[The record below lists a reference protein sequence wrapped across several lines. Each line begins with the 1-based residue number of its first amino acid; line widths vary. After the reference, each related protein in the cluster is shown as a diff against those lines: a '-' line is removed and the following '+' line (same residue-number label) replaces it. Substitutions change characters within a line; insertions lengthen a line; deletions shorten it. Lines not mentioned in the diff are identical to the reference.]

1 MQWIEAAFRS
11 SPGDIDALC
20 ERLTALG
27 AEGLVI
33 EDEADFR
40 RFLEQNRQ
48 YWDYVDEELES
59 RYRGVSR
66 VKLYVEDTPEGRA
79 QLAAF
84 TDGTGLEPECR
95 TVADEDWAESWKQYY
110 KPIEIGERLLILPS
124 WEPIPKAPERL
135 VLRLDPGLAFGT
147 GGHET
152 TSLCMEALDERVTG
166 GERVLD
172 IGTGSGAI
180 AVSLAKLGRP
190 AQVTAVDVSDRA
202 LEIARQNA
210 ERNGAAVEFVKSD
223 CFSALKGRKYDM
235 IVSNPPYISE
245 DEMRGLM
252 PEVTREPE
260 LALFGGADGLDFYRR
275 ISREAPE
282 YLNEGGC
289 LLFEIG
295 WLQKDAVSAL
305 VKAHIGEPFALR
317 DYGQNWRV
325 VGAKKEGAC

>member
-1 MQWIEAAFRS
+1 MTIREALRLAAARLEQAGVPDADVDAAYLLASVLKEDTLAMRINGHRELAAPQRAAF
-11 SPGDIDALC
+11 DALC
-20 ERLTALG
+20 DQRAAREPLQYILGETEFMGLTFHVEPGVLIPRADTEILVEKALAWMKPG
-27 AEGLVI
+27 A
-33 EDEADFR
+33 
-40 RFLEQNRQ
+40 
-48 YWDYVDEELES
+48 
-59 RYRGVSR
+59 
-66 VKLYVEDTPEGRA
+66 
-79 QLAAF
+79 
-84 TDGTGLEPECR
+84 
-95 TVADEDWAESWKQYY
+95 
-110 KPIEIGERLLILPS
+110 
-124 WEPIPKAPERL
+124 
-135 VLRLDPGLAFGT
+135 
-147 GGHET
+147 
-152 TSLCMEALDERVTG
+152 
-166 GERVLD
+166 RVLD

-180 AVSLAKLGRP
+180 AVSLAKLGRQ

-202 LEIARQNA
+202 LEIARRNA

>member
-1 MQWIEAAFRS
+1 MTIREALRLAAARLEQAGVPDADVDAAYLLASVLKEDTLAMRINGHRELAAPQWAAF
-11 SPGDIDALC
+11 DALC
-20 ERLTALG
+20 DRRTAREPLQYILGETEFMGLTFHVEPGVLIPRADTEILVEKALEWMKPG
-27 AEGLVI
+27 A
-33 EDEADFR
+33 
-40 RFLEQNRQ
+40 
-48 YWDYVDEELES
+48 
-59 RYRGVSR
+59 
-66 VKLYVEDTPEGRA
+66 
-79 QLAAF
+79 
-84 TDGTGLEPECR
+84 
-95 TVADEDWAESWKQYY
+95 
-110 KPIEIGERLLILPS
+110 
-124 WEPIPKAPERL
+124 
-135 VLRLDPGLAFGT
+135 
-147 GGHET
+147 
-152 TSLCMEALDERVTG
+152 
-166 GERVLD
+166 RVLD

-180 AVSLAKLGRP
+180 AVSLAKLGRQ

-210 ERNGAAVEFVKSD
+210 KRNGAAVEFVKSD

-275 ISREAPE
+275 ISWEAPE

-325 VGAKKEGAC
+325 VGARKEGAC

>member
-1 MQWIEAAFRS
+1 MTIREALRLAAARLEQAGVPDADVDAAYLLASVLKEDTLAMRINGHRELAAPQRAAF
-11 SPGDIDALC
+11 DALC
-20 ERLTALG
+20 ARRAAREPLQYILGETEFMGLTFHVEPGVLIPRADTEILVEKALAWMKPG
-27 AEGLVI
+27 A
-33 EDEADFR
+33 
-40 RFLEQNRQ
+40 
-48 YWDYVDEELES
+48 
-59 RYRGVSR
+59 
-66 VKLYVEDTPEGRA
+66 
-79 QLAAF
+79 
-84 TDGTGLEPECR
+84 
-95 TVADEDWAESWKQYY
+95 
-110 KPIEIGERLLILPS
+110 
-124 WEPIPKAPERL
+124 
-135 VLRLDPGLAFGT
+135 
-147 GGHET
+147 
-152 TSLCMEALDERVTG
+152 
-166 GERVLD
+166 RVLD

-180 AVSLAKLGRP
+180 AVSLAKLGRQ
-190 AQVTAVDVSDRA
+190 AQVTAVDASDRA
-202 LEIARQNA
+202 LEIARRNA

-275 ISREAPE
+275 ISREVPE

>member
-1 MQWIEAAFRS
+1 MTIREALRLAEARLEQAGVPDADVDAAYLLASVLKEDTLAMRINGHRELAAPQRAAF
-11 SPGDIDALC
+11 DALC
-20 ERLTALG
+20 DRRAVREPLQYILGETEFMGLTFHVEPGVLIPRADTEILVEKALAWMKPG
-27 AEGLVI
+27 A
-33 EDEADFR
+33 
-40 RFLEQNRQ
+40 
-48 YWDYVDEELES
+48 
-59 RYRGVSR
+59 
-66 VKLYVEDTPEGRA
+66 
-79 QLAAF
+79 
-84 TDGTGLEPECR
+84 
-95 TVADEDWAESWKQYY
+95 
-110 KPIEIGERLLILPS
+110 
-124 WEPIPKAPERL
+124 
-135 VLRLDPGLAFGT
+135 
-147 GGHET
+147 
-152 TSLCMEALDERVTG
+152 
-166 GERVLD
+166 RVLD

-180 AVSLAKLGRP
+180 AVSLAKLGRQ

-202 LEIARQNA
+202 LEIARRNA

-305 VKAHIGEPFALR
+305 VKTHIGEPFALR

>member
-1 MQWIEAAFRS
+1 MTIREALRLAAARLEQAGVPDADVDAAYLLASVLKEDTLAMRINGHRELAAPQRAAF
-11 SPGDIDALC
+11 DALC
-20 ERLTALG
+20 DRREPLQYILGETEFMGLTFHVGPGVLIPRADTEILVEKALECMKPG
-27 AEGLVI
+27 A
-33 EDEADFR
+33 
-40 RFLEQNRQ
+40 
-48 YWDYVDEELES
+48 
-59 RYRGVSR
+59 
-66 VKLYVEDTPEGRA
+66 
-79 QLAAF
+79 
-84 TDGTGLEPECR
+84 
-95 TVADEDWAESWKQYY
+95 
-110 KPIEIGERLLILPS
+110 
-124 WEPIPKAPERL
+124 
-135 VLRLDPGLAFGT
+135 
-147 GGHET
+147 
-152 TSLCMEALDERVTG
+152 
-166 GERVLD
+166 RVLD

-180 AVSLAKLGRP
+180 AVSLAKLGRQ

-202 LEIARQNA
+202 LEIARRNA

-325 VGAKKEGAC
+325 VGARKEGAC

>member
-1 MQWIEAAFRS
+1 MTIREALRLAEARLEQAGVPDADVDAAYLLASVLKEDTLAMRINGHRELAAPQQAAF
-11 SPGDIDALC
+11 DALC
-20 ERLTALG
+20 DRRAAREPLQYILGETEFMGLTFHVEPGVLIPRADTEILVEKALAWMKPG
-27 AEGLVI
+27 A
-33 EDEADFR
+33 
-40 RFLEQNRQ
+40 
-48 YWDYVDEELES
+48 
-59 RYRGVSR
+59 
-66 VKLYVEDTPEGRA
+66 
-79 QLAAF
+79 
-84 TDGTGLEPECR
+84 
-95 TVADEDWAESWKQYY
+95 
-110 KPIEIGERLLILPS
+110 
-124 WEPIPKAPERL
+124 
-135 VLRLDPGLAFGT
+135 
-147 GGHET
+147 
-152 TSLCMEALDERVTG
+152 
-166 GERVLD
+166 RVLD

-180 AVSLAKLGRP
+180 AVSLAKLGRQ

-202 LEIARQNA
+202 LEIARRNA

-325 VGAKKEGAC
+325 VGAKREGAC

>member
-1 MQWIEAAFRS
+1 MTIREALRLAEARLEQAGVPDADVDAAYLLASVLKEDTLAMRINGHRELAAPQQAAF
-11 SPGDIDALC
+11 DALC
-20 ERLTALG
+20 DRRAAREPLQYILGETEFMGLTFHVEPGVLIPRADTEILVEKALAWMKPG
-27 AEGLVI
+27 A
-33 EDEADFR
+33 
-40 RFLEQNRQ
+40 
-48 YWDYVDEELES
+48 
-59 RYRGVSR
+59 
-66 VKLYVEDTPEGRA
+66 
-79 QLAAF
+79 
-84 TDGTGLEPECR
+84 
-95 TVADEDWAESWKQYY
+95 
-110 KPIEIGERLLILPS
+110 
-124 WEPIPKAPERL
+124 
-135 VLRLDPGLAFGT
+135 
-147 GGHET
+147 
-152 TSLCMEALDERVTG
+152 
-166 GERVLD
+166 RVLD

-180 AVSLAKLGRP
+180 AVSLAKLGRQ
-190 AQVTAVDVSDRA
+190 AQVTAVDVSNRA
-202 LEIARQNA
+202 LEIARRNA

>member
-1 MQWIEAAFRS
+1 MTIREALRLAAARLEQAGVPDADVDAAYLLASVLKEDTLAMRINGHRELAAPQRAAF
-11 SPGDIDALC
+11 DALC
-20 ERLTALG
+20 DRRAVREPLQYILGETEFMGLTFHVEPGVLIPRADTEILVEKALAWMKPG
-27 AEGLVI
+27 A
-33 EDEADFR
+33 
-40 RFLEQNRQ
+40 
-48 YWDYVDEELES
+48 
-59 RYRGVSR
+59 
-66 VKLYVEDTPEGRA
+66 
-79 QLAAF
+79 
-84 TDGTGLEPECR
+84 
-95 TVADEDWAESWKQYY
+95 
-110 KPIEIGERLLILPS
+110 
-124 WEPIPKAPERL
+124 
-135 VLRLDPGLAFGT
+135 
-147 GGHET
+147 
-152 TSLCMEALDERVTG
+152 
-166 GERVLD
+166 RVLD

-202 LEIARQNA
+202 LEIARRNA

-223 CFSALKGRKYDM
+223 CFSALKGQKYDM

>member
-1 MQWIEAAFRS
+1 MTIREALRLAAARLEQAGVPDADVDAAYLLASVLKEDTLAMRINGHRELAAPQRAAF
-11 SPGDIDALC
+11 DALC
-20 ERLTALG
+20 DRRTAREPLQYILGETEFMGLTFHVEPGVLIPRADTEILVEKAL
-27 AEGLVI
+27 E
-33 EDEADFR
+33 
-40 RFLEQNRQ
+40 
-48 YWDYVDEELES
+48 WM
-59 RYRGVSR
+59 
-66 VKLYVEDTPEGRA
+66 
-79 QLAAF
+79 
-84 TDGTGLEPECR
+84 
-95 TVADEDWAESWKQYY
+95 
-110 KPIEIGERLLILPS
+110 KP
-124 WEPIPKAPERL
+124 
-135 VLRLDPGLAFGT
+135 
-147 GGHET
+147 
-152 TSLCMEALDERVTG
+152 

-180 AVSLAKLGRP
+180 AVSLAKLGRQ

-325 VGAKKEGAC
+325 VGARKEGAC

>member
-1 MQWIEAAFRS
+1 MTIREALRLAEARLEQAGVPDADVDAAYLLASVLKEDTLAMRINGHRELAAPQRAAF
-11 SPGDIDALC
+11 DALC
-20 ERLTALG
+20 DRRAVREPLQYILGETEFMGLTFHVEPGVLIPRADTEILVEKALAWIKPG
-27 AEGLVI
+27 A
-33 EDEADFR
+33 
-40 RFLEQNRQ
+40 
-48 YWDYVDEELES
+48 
-59 RYRGVSR
+59 
-66 VKLYVEDTPEGRA
+66 
-79 QLAAF
+79 
-84 TDGTGLEPECR
+84 
-95 TVADEDWAESWKQYY
+95 
-110 KPIEIGERLLILPS
+110 
-124 WEPIPKAPERL
+124 
-135 VLRLDPGLAFGT
+135 
-147 GGHET
+147 
-152 TSLCMEALDERVTG
+152 
-166 GERVLD
+166 RVLD

-180 AVSLAKLGRP
+180 AVSLAKLGRQ

-202 LEIARQNA
+202 LEIARRNA

>member
-1 MQWIEAAFRS
+1 MTIREALRLAAARLEQAGVPDADVDAAYLLASVLKEDTLAMRINGHRVLTEEQEKAF
-11 SPGDIDALC
+11 DALC
-20 ERLTALG
+20 DRRAAREPLQYILGETEFMGLTFHVEPGVLIPRADTEILVEKALAWMKPG
-27 AEGLVI
+27 A
-33 EDEADFR
+33 
-40 RFLEQNRQ
+40 
-48 YWDYVDEELES
+48 
-59 RYRGVSR
+59 
-66 VKLYVEDTPEGRA
+66 
-79 QLAAF
+79 
-84 TDGTGLEPECR
+84 
-95 TVADEDWAESWKQYY
+95 
-110 KPIEIGERLLILPS
+110 
-124 WEPIPKAPERL
+124 
-135 VLRLDPGLAFGT
+135 
-147 GGHET
+147 
-152 TSLCMEALDERVTG
+152 
-166 GERVLD
+166 RVLD

-180 AVSLAKLGRP
+180 AVSLAKLGRQ

-202 LEIARQNA
+202 LEIARRNA

>member
-1 MQWIEAAFRS
+1 MTIREALRLAAARLEQAGVPDADVDAAYLLASVLKEDTLAMRINGHRELAAPQRAAF
-11 SPGDIDALC
+11 DALC
-20 ERLTALG
+20 DRRAVREPLQYILGETEFMGLTFHVEPGVLIPRADTEILVEKALEWMKPG
-27 AEGLVI
+27 A
-33 EDEADFR
+33 
-40 RFLEQNRQ
+40 
-48 YWDYVDEELES
+48 
-59 RYRGVSR
+59 
-66 VKLYVEDTPEGRA
+66 
-79 QLAAF
+79 
-84 TDGTGLEPECR
+84 
-95 TVADEDWAESWKQYY
+95 
-110 KPIEIGERLLILPS
+110 
-124 WEPIPKAPERL
+124 
-135 VLRLDPGLAFGT
+135 
-147 GGHET
+147 
-152 TSLCMEALDERVTG
+152 
-166 GERVLD
+166 RVLD

-180 AVSLAKLGRP
+180 AVSLAKLGRQ

-202 LEIARQNA
+202 LEIARRNA
-210 ERNGAAVEFVKSD
+210 ERNGADVEFVKSD

>member
-1 MQWIEAAFRS
+1 MTIREALRLAEARLEQAGVPDADVDAAYLLASVLKEDTLAMRINGHRELAAPQRAAF
-11 SPGDIDALC
+11 DALC
-20 ERLTALG
+20 DRRAAREPLQYILGETEFMGLTFHVEPGVLIPRADTEILVEKALAWMKPG
-27 AEGLVI
+27 A
-33 EDEADFR
+33 
-40 RFLEQNRQ
+40 
-48 YWDYVDEELES
+48 
-59 RYRGVSR
+59 
-66 VKLYVEDTPEGRA
+66 
-79 QLAAF
+79 
-84 TDGTGLEPECR
+84 
-95 TVADEDWAESWKQYY
+95 
-110 KPIEIGERLLILPS
+110 
-124 WEPIPKAPERL
+124 
-135 VLRLDPGLAFGT
+135 
-147 GGHET
+147 
-152 TSLCMEALDERVTG
+152 
-166 GERVLD
+166 RVLD

-180 AVSLAKLGRP
+180 AVSLAKLGRQ
-190 AQVTAVDVSDRA
+190 AQVTAVDVS
-202 LEIARQNA
+202 
-210 ERNGAAVEFVKSD
+210 GATVEFVKSD

-235 IVSNPPYISE
+235 IVSNPPYISA

-275 ISREAPE
+275 ISREASE

>member
-1 MQWIEAAFRS
+1 MTTCRDALRAASGMLAQAGVPDPAVDAAFLLSHVTGTPHLLLR
-11 SPGDIDALC
+11 
-20 ERLTALG
+20 
-27 AEGLVI
+27 AEGWRELTQSQLTDYQALIDRRCQREPLQYILGETEFMGLTFHVEPGVLIPRADTEILV
-33 EDEADFR
+33 EKA
-40 RFLEQNRQ
+40 
-48 YWDYVDEELES
+48 
-59 RYRGVSR
+59 
-66 VKLYVEDTPEGRA
+66 
-79 QLAAF
+79 LA
-84 TDGTGLEPECR
+84 
-95 TVADEDWAESWKQYY
+95 WM
-110 KPIEIGERLLILPS
+110 KPG
-124 WEPIPKAPERL
+124 A
-135 VLRLDPGLAFGT
+135 
-147 GGHET
+147 
-152 TSLCMEALDERVTG
+152 
-166 GERVLD
+166 RVLD

-202 LEIARQNA
+202 LEIARRNA
-210 ERNGAAVEFVKSD
+210 ERNGATVEFVKSD

>member
-1 MQWIEAAFRS
+1 MTIREALRLAEARLEQAGVPDADVDAAYLLASVLKEDTLAMRINGHRELAEPQQAAF
-11 SPGDIDALC
+11 DALC
-20 ERLTALG
+20 DRRAAREPLQYILGETEFMGLTFHVEPGVLIPRADTEILVEKALAWMKPG
-27 AEGLVI
+27 A
-33 EDEADFR
+33 
-40 RFLEQNRQ
+40 
-48 YWDYVDEELES
+48 
-59 RYRGVSR
+59 
-66 VKLYVEDTPEGRA
+66 
-79 QLAAF
+79 
-84 TDGTGLEPECR
+84 
-95 TVADEDWAESWKQYY
+95 
-110 KPIEIGERLLILPS
+110 
-124 WEPIPKAPERL
+124 
-135 VLRLDPGLAFGT
+135 
-147 GGHET
+147 
-152 TSLCMEALDERVTG
+152 
-166 GERVLD
+166 RVLD

-202 LEIARQNA
+202 LEIARRNA

-245 DEMRGLM
+245 DEMQGLM
-252 PEVTREPE
+252 PEVAREPE

>member
-1 MQWIEAAFRS
+1 MTIREALRLAEARLEQAGVPDADVDAAYLLASVLKEDTLAMRINGHRELAAPQRAAFDAFCDRRAAREPLQYILGETEFMGLTFHVE
-11 SPGDIDALC
+11 PGVLIPRADTEILVEKAL
-20 ERLTALG
+20 AWMKPG
-27 AEGLVI
+27 A
-33 EDEADFR
+33 
-40 RFLEQNRQ
+40 
-48 YWDYVDEELES
+48 
-59 RYRGVSR
+59 
-66 VKLYVEDTPEGRA
+66 
-79 QLAAF
+79 
-84 TDGTGLEPECR
+84 
-95 TVADEDWAESWKQYY
+95 
-110 KPIEIGERLLILPS
+110 
-124 WEPIPKAPERL
+124 
-135 VLRLDPGLAFGT
+135 
-147 GGHET
+147 
-152 TSLCMEALDERVTG
+152 
-166 GERVLD
+166 RVLD

-180 AVSLAKLGRP
+180 AVSLAKLGRQ

>member
-1 MQWIEAAFRS
+1 MTIREALRLAAARLEQAGVPDADVDAAYLLASVLKEDTLAMRINGHRELAASQRAAF
-11 SPGDIDALC
+11 DALC
-20 ERLTALG
+20 DRRTAREPLQYILGETEFMGLTFHVEPGVLIPRADTEILVEKALAWMKPG
-27 AEGLVI
+27 A
-33 EDEADFR
+33 
-40 RFLEQNRQ
+40 
-48 YWDYVDEELES
+48 
-59 RYRGVSR
+59 
-66 VKLYVEDTPEGRA
+66 
-79 QLAAF
+79 
-84 TDGTGLEPECR
+84 
-95 TVADEDWAESWKQYY
+95 
-110 KPIEIGERLLILPS
+110 
-124 WEPIPKAPERL
+124 
-135 VLRLDPGLAFGT
+135 
-147 GGHET
+147 
-152 TSLCMEALDERVTG
+152 
-166 GERVLD
+166 RVLD

-180 AVSLAKLGRP
+180 AVSLAKLGRQ

-210 ERNGAAVEFVKSD
+210 KRNGAAVEFVKSD

-325 VGAKKEGAC
+325 VGARKEGAC

>member
-1 MQWIEAAFRS
+1 MTIREALRLAAARLEQAGVPDADVDAAYLLASVLKEDTLAMRINGHRELAAPQRAAF
-11 SPGDIDALC
+11 DALC
-20 ERLTALG
+20 DRRAVREPLQYILGETEFMGLTFHVEPGVLIPRADTEILVEKALAWMKPG
-27 AEGLVI
+27 A
-33 EDEADFR
+33 
-40 RFLEQNRQ
+40 
-48 YWDYVDEELES
+48 
-59 RYRGVSR
+59 
-66 VKLYVEDTPEGRA
+66 
-79 QLAAF
+79 
-84 TDGTGLEPECR
+84 
-95 TVADEDWAESWKQYY
+95 
-110 KPIEIGERLLILPS
+110 
-124 WEPIPKAPERL
+124 
-135 VLRLDPGLAFGT
+135 
-147 GGHET
+147 
-152 TSLCMEALDERVTG
+152 
-166 GERVLD
+166 RVLD

-202 LEIARQNA
+202 LEIARRNA

-325 VGAKKEGAC
+325 VGAKREGAC

>member
-1 MQWIEAAFRS
+1 MTIREALRLAAARLEQAGVPDADVDAAYLLASVLKEDTLAMRINGHRELAAPQRAAF
-11 SPGDIDALC
+11 DALC
-20 ERLTALG
+20 DRREAREPLQYILGETEFMGLTFHVEPGVLIPRADTEILVEKALAWIKPG
-27 AEGLVI
+27 A
-33 EDEADFR
+33 
-40 RFLEQNRQ
+40 
-48 YWDYVDEELES
+48 
-59 RYRGVSR
+59 
-66 VKLYVEDTPEGRA
+66 
-79 QLAAF
+79 
-84 TDGTGLEPECR
+84 
-95 TVADEDWAESWKQYY
+95 
-110 KPIEIGERLLILPS
+110 
-124 WEPIPKAPERL
+124 
-135 VLRLDPGLAFGT
+135 
-147 GGHET
+147 
-152 TSLCMEALDERVTG
+152 
-166 GERVLD
+166 RVLD

-180 AVSLAKLGRP
+180 AVSLAKLGRQ

-202 LEIARQNA
+202 LEIARRNA

-235 IVSNPPYISE
+235 IVSNPPYISA

-275 ISREAPE
+275 ISREASE

-305 VKAHIGEPFALR
+305 MKAHIGEPFALR

>member
-1 MQWIEAAFRS
+1 MSQTLHDWHQHWRAKLPPD
-11 SPGDIDALC
+11 SPDLDL
-20 ERLTALG
+20 
-27 AEGLVI
+27 
-33 EDEADFR
+33 
-40 RFLEQNRQ
+40 
-48 YWDYVDEELES
+48 
-59 RYRGVSR
+59 
-66 VKLYVEDTPEGRA
+66 
-79 QLAAF
+79 
-84 TDGTGLEPECR
+84 
-95 TVADEDWAESWKQYY
+95 
-110 KPIEIGERLLILPS
+110 RLLISHITGLS
-124 WEPIPKAPERL
+124 ATAQRVQGNYLLSSEQLTQLNALAARRAQGEPVAYLLGHQPFYDLDLHVTSATLIPRADTEILVEKALEWMKL
-135 VLRLDPGLAFGT
+135 GA
-147 GGHET
+147 
-152 TSLCMEALDERVTG
+152 
-166 GERVLD
+166 RVLD

-180 AVSLAKLGRP
+180 AVSLAKLGRQ

>member
-1 MQWIEAAFRS
+1 MTIREALRLAAARLEQAGVPDADVDAAYLLASVLKEDTLAMRINGHRELAAPQQAAF
-11 SPGDIDALC
+11 DALC
-20 ERLTALG
+20 DRRAAREPLQYILGETEFMGLTFHVEPGVLIPRADTEILVEKALEWMKPG
-27 AEGLVI
+27 A
-33 EDEADFR
+33 
-40 RFLEQNRQ
+40 
-48 YWDYVDEELES
+48 
-59 RYRGVSR
+59 
-66 VKLYVEDTPEGRA
+66 
-79 QLAAF
+79 
-84 TDGTGLEPECR
+84 
-95 TVADEDWAESWKQYY
+95 
-110 KPIEIGERLLILPS
+110 
-124 WEPIPKAPERL
+124 
-135 VLRLDPGLAFGT
+135 
-147 GGHET
+147 
-152 TSLCMEALDERVTG
+152 
-166 GERVLD
+166 RVLD

-180 AVSLAKLGRP
+180 AVSLAKLGRQ
-190 AQVTAVDVSDRA
+190 AQVTAADVSDRA
-202 LEIARQNA
+202 LEIARRNA

-245 DEMRGLM
+245 DEMRELM
-252 PEVTREPE
+252 PEVMREPE

-325 VGAKKEGAC
+325 VGARKEGAC

>member
-1 MQWIEAAFRS
+1 MTIREALRLAAARLEQAGVPDADVDAAYLLASVLKEDTLAMRINGHRELAAPQQAAF
-11 SPGDIDALC
+11 DALC
-20 ERLTALG
+20 DRRAAREPLQYILGETEFMGLTFHVEPGVLIPRADTEILVEKALAWMKPG
-27 AEGLVI
+27 A
-33 EDEADFR
+33 
-40 RFLEQNRQ
+40 
-48 YWDYVDEELES
+48 
-59 RYRGVSR
+59 
-66 VKLYVEDTPEGRA
+66 
-79 QLAAF
+79 
-84 TDGTGLEPECR
+84 
-95 TVADEDWAESWKQYY
+95 
-110 KPIEIGERLLILPS
+110 
-124 WEPIPKAPERL
+124 
-135 VLRLDPGLAFGT
+135 
-147 GGHET
+147 
-152 TSLCMEALDERVTG
+152 
-166 GERVLD
+166 RVLD

-180 AVSLAKLGRP
+180 AVSLAKLGRQ

-202 LEIARQNA
+202 LEIARRNA

-245 DEMRGLM
+245 NEMRGLM

-325 VGAKKEGAC
+325 VGAKREGAC

>member
-1 MQWIEAAFRS
+1 MTIREALRLAAARLEQAGVPDADVDAAYLLASVLKEDTLAMRINGHRALTEEQEKAF
-11 SPGDIDALC
+11 DALC
-20 ERLTALG
+20 DRRAAREPLQYILGETEFMGLTFHVEPGVLIPRADTEILVEKALAWMKPG
-27 AEGLVI
+27 A
-33 EDEADFR
+33 
-40 RFLEQNRQ
+40 
-48 YWDYVDEELES
+48 
-59 RYRGVSR
+59 
-66 VKLYVEDTPEGRA
+66 
-79 QLAAF
+79 
-84 TDGTGLEPECR
+84 
-95 TVADEDWAESWKQYY
+95 
-110 KPIEIGERLLILPS
+110 
-124 WEPIPKAPERL
+124 
-135 VLRLDPGLAFGT
+135 
-147 GGHET
+147 
-152 TSLCMEALDERVTG
+152 
-166 GERVLD
+166 RVLD

-190 AQVTAVDVSDRA
+190 AQVTAVDASDRA
-202 LEIARQNA
+202 LEIARRNA

-235 IVSNPPYISE
+235 IVSNPPYISA

>member
-1 MQWIEAAFRS
+1 MTIREALRLAAARLEQAGVPDADVDAAYLLASVLKEDTLAMRINGHRALTEEQEKAF
-11 SPGDIDALC
+11 DALC
-20 ERLTALG
+20 DRRAAREPLQYILGETDFMGLTFHVEPGVLIPRADTEILVEKALAWMKPG
-27 AEGLVI
+27 A
-33 EDEADFR
+33 
-40 RFLEQNRQ
+40 
-48 YWDYVDEELES
+48 
-59 RYRGVSR
+59 
-66 VKLYVEDTPEGRA
+66 
-79 QLAAF
+79 
-84 TDGTGLEPECR
+84 
-95 TVADEDWAESWKQYY
+95 
-110 KPIEIGERLLILPS
+110 
-124 WEPIPKAPERL
+124 
-135 VLRLDPGLAFGT
+135 
-147 GGHET
+147 
-152 TSLCMEALDERVTG
+152 
-166 GERVLD
+166 RVLD

-202 LEIARQNA
+202 LEIARRNA

>member
-1 MQWIEAAFRS
+1 MTIREALRLAEARLEQAGVPDADVDAAYLLASVLKEDTLAMRINGHRELAAPQRAAF
-11 SPGDIDALC
+11 DALC
-20 ERLTALG
+20 DRRAVREPLQYILGETEFMGLTFHVEPGVLIPRADTEILVEKALAWMKPG
-27 AEGLVI
+27 A
-33 EDEADFR
+33 
-40 RFLEQNRQ
+40 
-48 YWDYVDEELES
+48 
-59 RYRGVSR
+59 
-66 VKLYVEDTPEGRA
+66 
-79 QLAAF
+79 
-84 TDGTGLEPECR
+84 
-95 TVADEDWAESWKQYY
+95 
-110 KPIEIGERLLILPS
+110 
-124 WEPIPKAPERL
+124 
-135 VLRLDPGLAFGT
+135 
-147 GGHET
+147 
-152 TSLCMEALDERVTG
+152 
-166 GERVLD
+166 RVLD

-180 AVSLAKLGRP
+180 AVSLAKLGRQ

-202 LEIARQNA
+202 LEIARRNA

-235 IVSNPPYISE
+235 IVSNPPYISA

-275 ISREAPE
+275 ISLEAPE

>member
-1 MQWIEAAFRS
+1 MTIREALRLAAARLEQAGVPDADVDAAYLLASVLKEDTLAMRINGHRELAAPQRAAF
-11 SPGDIDALC
+11 DALC
-20 ERLTALG
+20 DRRAVREPLQYILGETEFMGLTFHVEPGVLIPRADTEILVEKALAWMKPG
-27 AEGLVI
+27 A
-33 EDEADFR
+33 
-40 RFLEQNRQ
+40 
-48 YWDYVDEELES
+48 
-59 RYRGVSR
+59 
-66 VKLYVEDTPEGRA
+66 
-79 QLAAF
+79 
-84 TDGTGLEPECR
+84 
-95 TVADEDWAESWKQYY
+95 
-110 KPIEIGERLLILPS
+110 
-124 WEPIPKAPERL
+124 
-135 VLRLDPGLAFGT
+135 
-147 GGHET
+147 
-152 TSLCMEALDERVTG
+152 
-166 GERVLD
+166 RVLD

-180 AVSLAKLGRP
+180 AVSLAKLGRQ

-210 ERNGAAVEFVKSD
+210 KRNGATVEFVKSD

-245 DEMRGLM
+245 NEMRGLM

-325 VGAKKEGAC
+325 VGAKKEDAC

>member
-1 MQWIEAAFRS
+1 MTIREALRLAAARLEQAGVPDADVDAAYLLASVLKEDTLAMRINGHRELAAPQRAAF
-11 SPGDIDALC
+11 DALC
-20 ERLTALG
+20 DRRAVREPLQYILGETEFMGLTFHVEPGVLIPRADTEILVEKALAWMKPG
-27 AEGLVI
+27 A
-33 EDEADFR
+33 
-40 RFLEQNRQ
+40 
-48 YWDYVDEELES
+48 
-59 RYRGVSR
+59 
-66 VKLYVEDTPEGRA
+66 
-79 QLAAF
+79 
-84 TDGTGLEPECR
+84 
-95 TVADEDWAESWKQYY
+95 
-110 KPIEIGERLLILPS
+110 
-124 WEPIPKAPERL
+124 
-135 VLRLDPGLAFGT
+135 
-147 GGHET
+147 
-152 TSLCMEALDERVTG
+152 
-166 GERVLD
+166 RVLD

-202 LEIARQNA
+202 LEIARRNA

-235 IVSNPPYISE
+235 IVSNPPYISA

>member
-1 MQWIEAAFRS
+1 MTIREALRLAAARLEQAGVPDADVDAAYLLASVLKEDTLAMRINGHRELAAPQRAAF
-11 SPGDIDALC
+11 DALC
-20 ERLTALG
+20 DRRTAREPLQYILGETEFMGLTFHVEQGVLIPRADTEILVEKALEWMKPG
-27 AEGLVI
+27 A
-33 EDEADFR
+33 
-40 RFLEQNRQ
+40 
-48 YWDYVDEELES
+48 
-59 RYRGVSR
+59 
-66 VKLYVEDTPEGRA
+66 
-79 QLAAF
+79 
-84 TDGTGLEPECR
+84 
-95 TVADEDWAESWKQYY
+95 
-110 KPIEIGERLLILPS
+110 
-124 WEPIPKAPERL
+124 
-135 VLRLDPGLAFGT
+135 
-147 GGHET
+147 
-152 TSLCMEALDERVTG
+152 
-166 GERVLD
+166 RVLD

-180 AVSLAKLGRP
+180 AVSLAKLGRQ

-202 LEIARQNA
+202 LEIARRNA

-235 IVSNPPYISE
+235 IVSNPPYISA